1 MSQAMIG
8 AKTVEASPPTSV
20 IVVSGFVRSA
30 PYQRVMT
37 AKAGG

>member
-1 MSQAMIG
+1 MSQAMMG
-8 AKTVEASPPTSV
+8 AKTVDASPPTSV
-20 IVVSGFVRSA
+20 IVVRGFVRSA